1 MLYQQRFC
9 RKEWREKV
17 LSLVRECGARLPYA
31 YPCASN
37 ARQVR
42 STCMR
47 STIYAYT
54 CFMFLLFEN
63 FFAAAFVFLTT
74 CMCVSASFGRTENDF
89 NLRHDAISAR
99 FSIEL
104 CKHFSRSRGGAAT
117 LFAKSSA
124 YVHIHVCVCVYRC
137 ALSYRRTTLLTSDT
151 RFYPRGRL
159 MCTHKSLYDHFLFR
173 PSKTVA
179 THKRGQW
186 RVLEFPVARD
196 VVQRR
201 LNPENCNSTRQICI
215 GLKILFSRFP
225 RNTPFYK
232 NVFPTTVPT
241 IT

>member
-1 MLYQQRFC
+1 
-9 RKEWREKV
+9 
-17 LSLVRECGARLPYA
+17 
-31 YPCASN
+31 
-37 ARQVR
+37 
-42 STCMR
+42 MR

-89 NLRHDAISAR
+89 NLRHATQSRLVFRSNCANTSLVR
-99 FSIEL
+99 AGEPPPFSQSPPRMYIY
-104 CKHFSRSRGGAAT
+104 T
-117 LFAKSSA
+117 
-124 YVHIHVCVCVYRC
+124 CVCVYRR

-173 PSKTVA
+173 PSETVA
-179 THKRGQW
+179 THIRGQW